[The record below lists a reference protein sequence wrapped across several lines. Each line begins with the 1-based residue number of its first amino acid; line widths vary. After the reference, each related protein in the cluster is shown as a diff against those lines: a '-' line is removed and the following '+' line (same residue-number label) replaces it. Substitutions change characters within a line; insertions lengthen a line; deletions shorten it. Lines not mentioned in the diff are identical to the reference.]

1 MTAQTP
7 VWQAYGP
14 EPSHGHPVAPAP
26 PRTHTESSCGAH
38 APFRR
43 RRQPALVI
51 SVLDRRVLVRG
62 RTPDRHSLWVS
73 ARSVG
78 DPLLVGLVALVV
90 YALHGRQGYLE
101 HDLGVFVYGGEH
113 VARGVPP
120 YTGIFNSVG
129 PLADAVPGL
138 AIWLGRLVGVA
149 PVPAARLFF
158 LMLSVACVVLVQVL
172 ARDSYR
178 SRAAGFVAA
187 AAFLTFTHFIV
198 LATDGPREKTTM
210 VLALLGCLVLLG
222 RRRFLAAGVCTAL
235 ATLTWQPALA
245 PAVAAAAAVVLLL
258 PRGERVRAAV
268 AFVAG
273 GAVPSALAV
282 AWFALTR
289 TLHAA
294 VGGFLLINLRDARQ
308 PSPILAPTTLL
319 PLLWRSYGLT
329 LLLVPLGVVGL
340 VLLALRDR
348 RLWGVAAGGL
358 AATAWSAAV
367 LNGAPDLFVVLPF
380 AALGVAGLVVRG
392 AHRLP
397 LRLRYGV
404 LVAVVGGAVVAATV
418 ESIAT
423 RSDLL
428 VLEQADI
435 RAVLATQP
443 ADATV
448 LSIDAPQVL
457 ALSGRDN
464 PTAYQLFNG
473 TMRRYLAQT
482 LPGGMRGYA
491 RQIAALQPTFVVTDE
506 SHRGGAWPDRVLATD
521 YWRVG
526 DGPGWTWY
534 LDRAAGPAAL
544 ARARAANESRM
555 QALPPG
561 KNRFG
566 ADPAPGQSAGA

>member
-1 MTAQTP
+1 M
-7 VWQAYGP
+7 
-14 EPSHGHPVAPAP
+14 
-26 PRTHTESSCGAH
+26 
-38 APFRR
+38 
-43 RRQPALVI
+43 I
-51 SVLDRRVLVRG
+51 SVLDHRVPARG
-62 RTPDRHSLWVS
+62 RTPDRLPPWVS

-90 YALHGRQGYLE
+90 YALHGMQGYLE

-113 VARGVPP
+113 VARGIPP
-120 YTGIFNSVG
+120 YTGVFNSVG

-138 AIWLGRLVGVA
+138 AIGLGRLVGVA
-149 PVPAARLFF
+149 PVPAARIFF
-158 LMLSVACVVLVQVL
+158 LLLSVACVVLVQVL

-187 AAFLTFTHFIV
+187 AMFLTFTHFIV
-198 LATDGPREKTTM
+198 LAADGPREKTTM
-210 VLALLGCLVLLG
+210 VLALLGCLVFLG
-222 RRRFLAAGVCTAL
+222 RRRLLAAGVCTAL

-258 PRGERVRAAV
+258 PRGERVRATV

-282 AWFALTR
+282 AWFALTK
-289 TLHAA
+289 TLHTA

-308 PSPILAPTTLL
+308 PSPLLAPTTLL
-319 PLLWRSYGLT
+319 HLLWRAYGLT

-340 VLLALRDR
+340 ALLALRDR
-348 RLWGVAAGGL
+348 RLWAVAAGGL

-392 AHRLP
+392 AHHLP

-404 LVAVVGGAVVAATV
+404 LVAVVGGAVAAATV

-423 RSDLL
+423 RSNLL

-435 RAVLATQP
+435 NAVLATQP

-464 PTAYQLFNG
+464 PTPYQLFNG
-473 TMRRYLAQT
+473 TMRRYLDQT

-491 RQIAALQPTFVVTDE
+491 RQIAALQPTFVVVKE
-506 SHRGGAWPDRVLATD
+506 SHGGAWPDRVIAAD

-534 LDRAAGPAAL
+534 LDRAAGTAAL

-555 QALPPG
+555 QELPPG

-566 ADPAPGQSAGA
+566 ADPAPRQSAGA